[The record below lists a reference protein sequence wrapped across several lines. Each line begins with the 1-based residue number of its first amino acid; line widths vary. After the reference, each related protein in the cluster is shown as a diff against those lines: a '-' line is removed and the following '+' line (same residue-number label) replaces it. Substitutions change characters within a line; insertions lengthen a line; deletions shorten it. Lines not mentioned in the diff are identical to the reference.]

1 MITCEFETGSK
12 TNLRHVTTDCLI
24 VDGEKILLVKRAD
37 HFLEGGKYALPGGY
51 LDPGETTEQG
61 VAREALEETGYQVGL
76 QYLLHINDDPDRK
89 RDERQNV
96 TFYYVA
102 YPVKKVQDADE
113 ESTDIRW
120 FPFDDLPPREQIAF
134 DHYEEIQLFRA
145 YCEKKFAI
153 PIVGKYN
160 AT

>member
-1 MITCEFETGSK
+1 MITCKFENGGK
-12 TNLRHVTTDCLI
+12 ANLRHVTTDCLI
-24 VDGEKILLVKRAD
+24 VDEEKILLVKRAD

-51 LDPGETTEQG
+51 LDPGETTKQG
-61 VAREALEETGYQVGL
+61 VVREALEETGYEVDL
-76 QYLLHINDDPDRK
+76 QFLLHINDDPDRK

-102 YPVKKVQDADE
+102 HPVKKVQEADE

-120 FPFDDLPPREQIAF
+120 FAFDALPPREQTAF
-134 DHYEEIQLFRA
+134 DHYEEIQMYLA
-145 YCEKKFAI
+145 YREKKFAI

-160 AT
+160 AS